1 MCRVP
6 GRRIIIRDVIQK
18 PPFGA
23 QHPKQNPAT
32 AERVVIVGTGD
43 HAALAFECFTV
54 DSPHEVVAFSA
65 EPEFIRSDKYCGRPV
80 VPLNRLAV
88 AYPPSEYRAFVAA
101 SAAQLNRVRRRL
113 FDATKSAG
121 FSFVSYVSKSSFVWN
136 NAEIGENVYIGEL
149 NLLHYRVRIGDN
161 VVIASGAHLG
171 HGTVIGDD
179 CYLASRVTF
188 AGECRVGRGCFVG
201 VGSCIANNRS
211 LAEDCVIG
219 AGAVVVKDTRP
230 RQVYVGNPARTTG
243 RDSFETFG
251 VIA

>member
-1 MCRVP
+1 
-6 GRRIIIRDVIQK
+6 VIQE
-18 PPFGA
+18 PTFGA
-23 QHPKQNPAT
+23 QHRQQNPAT

-43 HAALAFECFTV
+43 HAALAFECFTL

-65 EPEFIRSDKYCGRPV
+65 EAAFISSDKYCGRPV
-80 VPLNRLAV
+80 VPLNQLAAV
-88 AYPPSEYRAFVAA
+88 YSPTEYRAFVAA
-101 SAAQLNRVRRRL
+101 SGTQLNRVRRRL
-113 FDATKSAG
+113 FNAAKSAG

-136 NAEIGENVYIGEL
+136 NVEIGENVFVGEL
-149 NLLHYRVRIGDN
+149 NMLHYRVRIGNN
-161 VVIASGAHLG
+161 VVIASGTHLG

-219 AGAVVVKDTRP
+219 AGAVVVKDTQP
-230 RQVYVGNPARTTG
+230 RQVYVGNPARPTG
-243 RDSFETFG
+243 RDSFQTFG
-251 VIA
+251 VIT

>member
-1 MCRVP
+1 M
-6 GRRIIIRDVIQK
+6 IQE

-23 QHPKQNPAT
+23 QHPQQNPAIG
-32 AERVVIVGTGD
+32 ERVVIVGTGD
-43 HAALAFECFTV
+43 HAALAFECFTH

-65 EPEFIRSDKYCGRPV
+65 QPEFIHSDEYCGRPV
-80 VPLNRLAV
+80 VPLNRLAAV
-88 AYPPSEYRAFVAA
+88 YPPSEYRAFVAA

-113 FDATKSAG
+113 FDATRSAG
-121 FSFVSYVSKSSFVWN
+121 FSFVSYVSKSSFVWKN
-136 NAEIGENVYIGEL
+136 VEIGDNVYIGEL
-149 NLLHYRVRIGDN
+149 NLLHHRVRIGDN

-211 LAEDCVIG
+211 LAEHCVIG
-219 AGAVVVKDTRP
+219 AGAVVVKDTQP

-251 VIA
+251 VSA